1 MTKPDKGI
9 FRRIR
14 EIYLMLSMTF
24 LRYHQSRMLNG
35 NSFVKTVSDVK
46 KLLAGDATTVA

>member
-1 MTKPDKGI
+1 MTKPDKDI

-14 EIYLMLSMTF
+14 EIYASMTF

-46 KLLAGDATTVA
+46 KLLAGDATTAT